1 MNQAINL
8 GKKNSYNLG
17 KRNGM
22 KDDDIGMTAAADGYT
37 EIDPSQQHLYFH
49 YWLGER
55 CCRCDEI

>member
-1 MNQAINL
+1 L

-37 EIDPSQQHLYFH
+37 EIDPSQQE
-49 YWLGER
+49 GEGEDGR
-55 CCRCDEI
+55 GKSEE